1 MLWEKTCYNTGMNTL
16 IVPSFPMMP
25 KEVDDH
31 FQREAD
37 VAKSLDLNTIRV
49 DFDALLQGEL
59 VLSGRPEE
67 GVALYRGWMMPT
79 KTYREFETGLAERG
93 IVLRTDSLAYETAHT
108 LPGWYPI
115 LAGLTP
121 ESWYGDT
128 ISQAE
133 YPAILKDHVK
143 SLKHLWDSA
152 CFVPD
157 AESFP
162 AVSEEFLRVRA
173 EQLQGGIVL
182 RRYFPDLTGL
192 EVRSWWFNGDLL
204 ATTQHPDAPDAEL
217 KRIPENLIEEIA
229 DRLEAGGLK
238 SFVSIDIA
246 EREDSEWIVI
256 EAGDGQV
263 SDLPENVDTLRFYN
277 LLLDSII

>member
-1 MLWEKTCYNTGMNTL
+1 MNTL

-37 VAKSLDLNTIRV
+37 AGKSLGLDVLRV

-59 VLSGRPEE
+59 LLSGRQEE
-67 GVALYRGWMMPT
+67 GTALYRGWMMPT
-79 KTYREFETGLAERG
+79 GIYRLFETGLAERG
-93 IVLRTDSLAYETAHT
+93 IVLKTDSLAYETAHM

-157 AESFP
+157 AEAFSS
-162 AVSEEFLRVRA
+162 VSEEFLRVRA

-192 EVRSWWFNGDLL
+192 EVRSWWYGGDLIT
-204 ATTQHPDAPDAEL
+204 TTQHPDAPDAEL
-217 KRIPENLIEEIA
+217 KRIPENLVEEIA
-229 DRLEAGGLK
+229 ERLEEGGLK
-238 SFVSIDIA
+238 SFVSVDLA
-246 EREDSEWIVI
+246 ERENNEWTVI

-263 SDLPENVDTLRFYN
+263 SDLPENIDAEKFYTK
-277 LLLDSII
+277 LLDSIL